1 MEQSDPNIGL
11 KGKAP
16 AIVLQGLCCVR
27 HEAWPDC
34 LDAGVLQP
42 SYCWRAMTKRPIWK
56 PMREKIN
63 RQGTKLIARRRREK
77 PGRKRYR
84 GVKKRLIEIE
94 EREERLN
101 LGLQSAG
108 GTTDLWPAALM
119 DPSWIDRIADD
130 VFDAPPTLERL
141 SDFLAQENHALFL
154 AVERDSQLV
163 VGQVR
168 GVVHYQ
174 PDGARQ
180 LYLDN
185 LGVTRARQRQG
196 IGRALVERLMRWAAK
211 TYAVELCWLGT
222 EPENDDA
229 NAFYRALGFQSGDA
243 CIFERPLS

>member
-1 MEQSDPNIGL
+1 
-11 KGKAP
+11 
-16 AIVLQGLCCVR
+16 
-27 HEAWPDC
+27 
-34 LDAGVLQP
+34 
-42 SYCWRAMTKRPIWK
+42 
-56 PMREKIN
+56 MRERIN
-63 RQGTKLIARRRREK
+63 RQGTKLIARRRRVK

-101 LGLQSAG
+101 LGLQGAG
-108 GTTDLWPAALM
+108 ARTDLWPAALM
-119 DPSWIDRIADD
+119 DPNWIDRIADD

-154 AVERDSQLV
+154 AVDRDSQLV

-168 GVVHYQ
+168 GVVHHQ

-185 LGVTRARQRQG
+185 LGVTGASQRQG
-196 IGRALVERLMRWAAK
+196 IGRALVERLMQWAAK

-229 NAFYRALGFQSGDA
+229 NAFYRALGFQSSDA
-243 CIFERPLS
+243 RIFERPLS